1 MYCTNAVKSTLYF
14 ATCYTLYSTILC
26 RQILARILAIQ
37 PYAVVMQYS
46 LSNLP
51 SLFSDICIYAHLFFS
66 SYVSCIHNRTF
77 LLRTTTLLV
86 ILYAHTMHIFIDK
99 CLEEQEILTYIII
112 LYVEHQSSHHIV
124 DLFNRQ
130 LMQYK
135 IGLYLSTRN
144 FSIVILGG

>member
-86 ILYAHTMHIFIDK
+86 ILYAHTMHIFLDK
-99 CLEEQEILTYIII
+99 RLAEQEILTYIII
-112 LYVEHQSSHHIV
+112 LYVPI
-124 DLFNRQ
+124 
-130 LMQYK
+130 LMFCK
-135 IGLYLSTRN
+135 AMYLSSRN
-144 FSIVILGG
+144 YNIVILGD

>member
-51 SLFSDICIYAHLFFS
+51 SLFSDICMYAHLFFS

-86 ILYAHTMHIFIDK
+86 ISYAHTMHIFIDK

-112 LYVEHQSSHHIV
+112 LYVVPPISNPECNI
-124 DLFNRQ
+124 L
-130 LMQYK
+130 
-135 IGLYLSTRN
+135 T
-144 FSIVILGG
+144 SIVTSHCRPI

>member
-66 SYVSCIHNRTF
+66 SYVSCIHSRTF

-86 ILYAHTMHIFIDK
+86 ILYAHTMHIFFDK
-99 CLEEQEILTYIII
+99 RLEEQEILTYIII
-112 LYVEHQSSHHIV
+112 LYVSINRHIT
-124 DLFNRQ
+124 LQ
-130 LMQYK
+130 TYL
-135 IGLYLSTRN
+135 IGNSCSTKL
-144 FSIVILGG
+144 VCT

>member
-51 SLFSDICIYAHLFFS
+51 SLFSDICMYAHLFFS

-112 LYVEHQSSHHIV
+112 LYVESSHHIV
-124 DLFNRQ
+124 DLFNSQ
-130 LMQYK
+130 FMQYK

-144 FSIVILGG
+144 FSIVILEG

>member
-1 MYCTNAVKSTLYF
+1 MIMYCTNAVKSTLYF

-66 SYVSCIHNRTF
+66 SYVSCIHKRTF

-86 ILYAHTMHIFIDK
+86 NLYAHTMHIFLDK
-99 CLEEQEILTYIII
+99 RLEEQEILNYMMI
-112 LYVEHQSSHHIV
+112 LYVPILILCKAINRHIT
-124 DLFNRQ
+124 LQ
-130 LMQYK
+130 T
-135 IGLYLSTRN
+135 YLISNSCSTKL
-144 FSIVILGG
+144 VCT

>member
-86 ILYAHTMHIFIDK
+86 ILYAHTMHIFFDK
-99 CLEEQEILTYIII
+99 RLEEQEILTYIII
-112 LYVEHQSSHHIV
+112 SYVPINRHIT
-124 DLFNRQ
+124 LQ
-130 LMQYK
+130 TYL
-135 IGLYLSTRN
+135 IGNSCSTTL
-144 FSIVILGG
+144 VCT

>member
-86 ILYAHTMHIFIDK
+86 ILYAHTMHIFLDK
-99 CLEEQEILTYIII
+99 RLEEQEILNYIMI
-112 LYVEHQSSHHIV
+112 LYVPILMFCEAIDFDINRHIT
-124 DLFNRQ
+124 LQ
-130 LMQYK
+130 TYL
-135 IGLYLSTRN
+135 IGNSCSTKL
-144 FSIVILGG
+144 VCT

>member
-86 ILYAHTMHIFIDK
+86 ILYAHTMHIFLDK
-99 CLEEQEILTYIII
+99 RLEEQEIRTYIII
-112 LYVEHQSSHHIV
+112 LYVPITVFCKAINRHIR
-124 DLFNRQ
+124 LQ
-130 LMQYK
+130 TYL
-135 IGLYLSTRN
+135 IGNSCSKKLVCT
-144 FSIVILGG
+144 